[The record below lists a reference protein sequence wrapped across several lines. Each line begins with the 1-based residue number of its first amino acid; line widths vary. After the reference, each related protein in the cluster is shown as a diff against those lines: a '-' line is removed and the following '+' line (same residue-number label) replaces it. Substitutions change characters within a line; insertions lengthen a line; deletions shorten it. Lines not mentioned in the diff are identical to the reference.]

1 MFFSPTTAIFAAGV
15 SFTVPDKAYVG
26 EVFEV
31 VVKADSD
38 GEMINS
44 VDLMIDFNDSILE
57 FSGYKSDNGVV
68 KLWVKS
74 PSEKDGVLEMSGII
88 PGGVMGL
95 YDPAETSLG
104 DIPLVTLMFTAQKIG
119 DTELSFVQSKILK
132 HDGKGTEIEH
142 EKLNTTIAVIES
154 AVTKEDGV
162 EAVPNPIDS
171 ESPESF
177 AIIFLDSA
185 FFGRTPSMIV
195 FETTDRI
202 SGVREFRMKGVG
214 DTWAVVKS
222 PHPVSKGLFSQHIT
236 LRAYDFYGNFEESSV
251 RVPGMVGSKF
261 FWGFIALFMF
271 CLALYKVL
279 KYKA

>member
-1 MFFSPTTAIFAAGV
+1 
-15 SFTVPDKAYVG
+15 
-26 EVFEV
+26 
-31 VVKADSD
+31 
-38 GEMINS
+38 
-44 VDLMIDFNDSILE
+44 
-57 FSGYKSDNGVV
+57 
-68 KLWVKS
+68 
-74 PSEKDGVLEMSGII
+74 
-88 PGGVMGL
+88 MGL